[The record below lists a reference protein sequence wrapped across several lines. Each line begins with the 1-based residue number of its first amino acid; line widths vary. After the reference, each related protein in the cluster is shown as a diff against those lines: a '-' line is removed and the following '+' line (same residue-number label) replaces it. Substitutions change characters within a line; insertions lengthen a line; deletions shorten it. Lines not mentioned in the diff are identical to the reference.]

1 MRFLFINPNRN
12 IAGNNIWGVINS
24 ILPPLGLATLS
35 AVLES
40 SGRGHRSEIVDAYA
54 EDLSVSDILSK
65 VTPDTD
71 VIGITATTPEI
82 GGAIEIT
89 RSIRKHF
96 PDKKILM
103 GGVHPTVF
111 HESLVADGSCDMVI
125 RGEGEKAI
133 LRLADQ
139 APMKDIP
146 NLTWTSPEGKTIVN
160 PQSDEFVPLD
170 DLPMPSYHKLP
181 MKKYRSAIG
190 AAIRSPSIGMMTSR
204 GCPGKCT
211 FCYSGMF
218 GKKIRFLSAEKIY
231 DQILHLKAH
240 YGIREISFYDDTF
253 TANLK
258 RVEQLCHLLIS
269 HRADIAWS
277 CFARVDTVNAGV
289 LGLMKAAGC
298 HQIMYGFETIDE
310 NILKAVNK
318 RVKSTQY
325 ADVVAWTRAAGIDI
339 RGAFMLGSPE
349 ETEASLKAT
358 LEYSR
363 KIDIQ
368 YAIFNITTPYPGTTL
383 FNWAAEKGYLRHTRW
398 SEYDLSHAILD
409 LPTIPPE
416 TVETYYRKAYR
427 EFYWRGSYIL
437 AHLLSIRTLDA
448 FMIHYEAARGIF
460 ANILKGKRLFS
471 G

>member
-1 MRFLFINPNRN
+1 MRFLFINPNRY
-12 IAGNNIWGVINS
+12 IGGDNIWGVINS
-24 ILPPLGLATLS
+24 ITPPLGLATLS
-35 AVLES
+35 AVLEAN
-40 SGRGHRSEIVDAYA
+40 GQGHHSEIVDAYA
-54 EDLSVSDILSK
+54 ENLSISDILSK
-65 VTPDTD
+65 VTPEID
-71 VIGITATTPEI
+71 VIGMTATTPEI
-82 GGAIEIT
+82 GSTIEIT

-111 HESLVADGSCDMVI
+111 HESLVADGVCDMVI

-133 LRLADQ
+133 LLLADQ

-146 NLTWTSPEGKTIVN
+146 NLTWKSAEGEIIIN
-160 PQSDEFVPLD
+160 PQNDEFVLLD

-204 GCPGKCT
+204 GCPGQCT

-231 DQILHLKAH
+231 DQILYLKSH

-258 RVEQLCHLLIS
+258 RVEQLCNLLIS
-269 HRADIAWS
+269 HRADITWS
-277 CFARVDTVNAGV
+277 CFARIDTVNAEI
-289 LGLMKAAGC
+289 LRLMKAAGC

-310 NILKAVNK
+310 NILRAVNK
-318 RVKSTQY
+318 KVKLTQY
-325 ADVVAWTRAAGIDI
+325 ADAVAWTRAAGIDI

-349 ETEASLKAT
+349 ETEASLIAT

-383 FNWAAEKGYLRHTRW
+383 FNWAVEKGNLRHTRW
-398 SEYDLSHAILD
+398 TEYDLSHAILD
-409 LPTIPPE
+409 LPTIGPE

-427 EFYWRGSYIL
+427 EFYLRGSYIL

-448 FMIHYEAARGIF
+448 LMIHCEAARGIF
-460 ANILKGKRLFS
+460 ANILKGK
-471 G
+471 